1 MFSLHVLGTSSAKP
15 TNERSVSGSFL
26 NAPGGP
32 VLIDCGEGMQQR
44 IAKHD
49 RWLRSIG
56 SNERTRMSKIRAI
69 FLTHGHLDHCW
80 GLLPMLHSMDKDSRT
95 APLEIHGPTSNAALE
110 WIKKHPGKIPR
121 EDSGIQ
127 MGDLAIQFEWWKKHG
142 GKDGA
147 FRFDVDWIL
156 HPVDDIGVDGLEI
169 PNQNEIKIH
178 AYVTD
183 HGVPSLAY
191 RFSTLDLPGRF
202 DSEAAIADGHD
213 KESIKSM
220 AIDSQ
225 YSGQYRGPIRSSR
238 SILIS
243 GDTTRHVPSFSRL
256 NGQIDVLIHEST
268 FDDSL
273 EDKAASYGHSTA
285 RDAANI
291 AANMDAKM
299 LCLTH
304 FSSRFQDVSH
314 LEEEARMVHP
324 DSYVLE
330 DGDRISIDTDGTILL
345 DRKQPEDWQLIR
357 EVQKS

>member
-1 MFSLHVLGTSSAKP
+1 MH
-15 TNERSVSGSFL
+15 
-26 NAPGGP
+26 
-32 VLIDCGEGMQQR
+32 
-44 IAKHD
+44 
-49 RWLRSIG
+49 
-56 SNERTRMSKIRAI
+56 
-69 FLTHGHLDHCW
+69 
-80 GLLPMLHSMDKDSRT
+80 MLQIM
-95 APLEIHGPTSNAALE
+95 
-110 WIKKHPGKIPR
+110 
-121 EDSGIQ
+121 
-127 MGDLAIQFEWWKKHG
+127 
-142 GKDGA
+142 
-147 FRFDVDWIL
+147 V
-156 HPVDDIGVDGLEI
+156 
-169 PNQNEIKIH
+169 
-178 AYVTD
+178 
-183 HGVPSLAY
+183 VPSLAY

-225 YSGQYRGPIRSSR
+225 YSGQYRGPKRTSR
-238 SILIS
+238 SLLVS

-273 EDKAASYGHSTA
+273 EEKAASYGHSTA

-291 AANMDAKM
+291 ATTMDAKM

-314 LEEEARMVHP
+314 LEEEDRTVHP

-345 DRKQPEDWQLIR
+345 DRKQAEGWQLIR
-357 EVQKS
+357 EVQNS